1 MPHRSASNS
10 VYKTIPS
17 YVSASSSSS
26 KYYHPKLLRS
36 NDRPLQT
43 PSDNFVP
50 SQPIDTAPRPYKP
63 QRFNPVSINKFRPV
77 TPLPPA
83 TTNVPTSTVLQTSN
97 ASNDDNF
104 EDSASEGLKLLDD
117 LVEIISEVSGTAA
130 DSDPEEV
137 RAIKTIFSDIID
149 EVIKVV
155 ESRFDAS
162 SGSDEKD
169 AFILSQGAIKS
180 AVSNAATQ
188 SAILSILE
196 AYIVSLREFIS
207 KGLRGSLI

>member
-1 MPHRSASNS
+1 MPQRLASYS
-10 VYKTIPS
+10 VYETNPS
-17 YVSASSSSS
+17 FVSASLSSS
-26 KYYHPKLLRS
+26 KYYHPKLLS
-36 NDRPLQT
+36 SSDRPLQT

-63 QRFNPVSINKFRPV
+63 QRFDPVSINKLRPV
-77 TPLPPA
+77 TPLPPT
-83 TTNVPTSTVLQTSN
+83 TTNVPTSTVLQTSK

-137 RAIKTIFSDIID
+137 RAIKTIFSDIIE
-149 EVIKVV
+149 EVIRVV
-155 ESRFDAS
+155 ESRFDPS
-162 SGSDEKD
+162 SSSDEKD
-169 AFILSQGAIKS
+169 AFILSQNTIKS
-180 AVSNAATQ
+180 AISNATTQ